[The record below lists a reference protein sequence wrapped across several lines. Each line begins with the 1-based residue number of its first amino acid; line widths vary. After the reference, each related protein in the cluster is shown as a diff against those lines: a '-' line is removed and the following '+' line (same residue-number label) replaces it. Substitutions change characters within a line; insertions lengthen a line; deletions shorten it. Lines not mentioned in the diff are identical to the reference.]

1 MTETRLTYCS
11 TASGTDTAGIALSLT
26 ASAMPVIQQ
35 KAKDKAKKGSGTDHY
50 PILSKGYGQLSDED
64 KEEFIRA
71 GRAVFRAFCNSS
83 AEEKKV
89 YEFPASLGTAVRMH
103 AEVLPESASISR
115 ELAIAMLTSTFENK
129 QCIHHM
135 MNRKQSKEA
144 QDFYITG
151 VEAPRVMG
159 KKGDRRREGSIK
171 IFECGCSEESALWDF
186 MIWKQLNVSKWKKK
200 GDKKVLITEAFG
212 PMTLDPRRRLLL
224 IDALRSWSGL
234 ELEDMYTGA
243 GEVDC
248 PMDAE
253 FPAFWGHTHQHKL
266 AVVAVERME
275 WKRNHLEGEIK
286 KERKEEQEV
295 IWDWQEA
302 FRKAGM
308 LERDEEEL
316 QKNGEA
322 SGSNQVIE

>member
-1 MTETRLTYCS
+1 M
-11 TASGTDTAGIALSLT
+11 
-26 ASAMPVIQQ
+26 
-35 KAKDKAKKGSGTDHY
+35 
-50 PILSKGYGQLSDED
+50 
-64 KEEFIRA
+64 
-71 GRAVFRAFCNSS
+71 
-83 AEEKKV
+83 
-89 YEFPASLGTAVRMH
+89 
-103 AEVLPESASISR
+103 
-115 ELAIAMLTSTFENK
+115 
-129 QCIHHM
+129 
-135 MNRKQSKEA
+135 
-144 QDFYITG
+144 
-151 VEAPRVMG
+151 
-159 KKGDRRREGSIK
+159 
-171 IFECGCSEESALWDF
+171 
-186 MIWKQLNVSKWKKK
+186 
-200 GDKKVLITEAFG
+200 
-212 PMTLDPRRRLLL
+212 
-224 IDALRSWSGL
+224 DALRSWSGL

-275 WKRNHLEGEIK
+275 LKRNHLEEEMK

-308 LERDEEEL
+308 LKMEDVEL

>member
-1 MTETRLTYCS
+1 
-11 TASGTDTAGIALSLT
+11 
-26 ASAMPVIQQ
+26 
-35 KAKDKAKKGSGTDHY
+35 
-50 PILSKGYGQLSDED
+50 
-64 KEEFIRA
+64 
-71 GRAVFRAFCNSS
+71 
-83 AEEKKV
+83 
-89 YEFPASLGTAVRMH
+89 
-103 AEVLPESASISR
+103 
-115 ELAIAMLTSTFENK
+115 
-129 QCIHHM
+129 
-135 MNRKQSKEA
+135 SKEA
-144 QDFYITG
+144 QEFYITG
-151 VEAPRVMG
+151 VEAPRLMG

-186 MIWKQLNVSKWKKK
+186 MIWKQLNVSKWKKVKK
-200 GDKKVLITEAFG
+200 GNKKVLMTEAFG

-224 IDALRSWSGL
+224 IDTLKTWSGL
-234 ELEDMYTGA
+234 TLDDMYTGA

-248 PMDAE
+248 PIDAE